1 MDTSTSKAKP
11 WKKRSK
17 EELEAQEKNVTALLK
32 YKDSGELS
40 SKKAKLSPKMKQ
52 LILISPSPVD
62 ETVISGSKEEI
73 EETAGKTLI
82 NSLWLITIITKVT
95 VGLYI

>member
-1 MDTSTSKAKP
+1 M
-11 WKKRSK
+11 
-17 EELEAQEKNVTALLK
+17 TALLK

-62 ETVISGSKEEI
+62 ETVISGSEEEI
-73 EETAGKTLI
+73 AGKTLS
-82 NSLWLITIITKVT
+82 N
-95 VGLYI
+95 GL